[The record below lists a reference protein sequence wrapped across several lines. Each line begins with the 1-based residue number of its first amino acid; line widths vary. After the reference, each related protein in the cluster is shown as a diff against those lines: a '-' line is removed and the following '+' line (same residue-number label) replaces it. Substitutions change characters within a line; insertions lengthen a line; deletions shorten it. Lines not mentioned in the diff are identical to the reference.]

1 MTQLVDSDFG
11 SIPSRR
17 AHVFSKF
24 CARTIPGVAALTV
37 SAFFGVWT
45 LYLTPANNRRFFE
58 LSAPTAAPAPAI
70 AAAPAAAPAITVASN
85 PYGGL
90 FDPRSISGSAQ
101 VSLAKNFPLDLAFHP
116 VAQTPSTTIADQEDV
131 SPAPAG
137 IQLSANVPL
146 PVPRPAELASLE
158 SRSPLPSSGRRTAP
172 QNTRA
177 VTPATV
183 ADNRSFFEKFFGAS
197 NTPKISGPVLAYA
210 APEDGVVS
218 TPRALTSSPASRYD
232 RWTAIY
238 DIAAHTVYL
247 PNGTRL
253 EAHSGLRDRL
263 DNPRYVN
270 ERMRGA
276 TPPNVYDLR
285 PREALFHGVQALRL
299 IPVGDGELYGR
310 TGLLAHTYML
320 GPNGDSNGCVSFRNY
335 NAFLQAYQ
343 SGEIRRLAVV
353 THMN

>member
-45 LYLTPANNRRFFE
+45 LYLTPVNNRRFFE
-58 LSAPTAAPAPAI
+58 LSAPTAAPAPVI

-101 VSLAKNFPLDLAFHP
+101 VSLAKNFPLDLAFQP
-116 VAQTPSTTIADQEDV
+116 VAQAPSTTIADQEDV

-158 SRSPLPSSGRRTAP
+158 SRSPLPSSRPPDCAAKHEGRYPSRGRRQP
-172 QNTRA
+172 
-177 VTPATV
+177 
-183 ADNRSFFEKFFGAS
+183 FIF
-197 NTPKISGPVLAYA
+197 
-210 APEDGVVS
+210 
-218 TPRALTSSPASRYD
+218 
-232 RWTAIY
+232 
-238 DIAAHTVYL
+238 
-247 PNGTRL
+247 
-253 EAHSGLRDRL
+253 
-263 DNPRYVN
+263 
-270 ERMRGA
+270 
-276 TPPNVYDLR
+276 
-285 PREALFHGVQALRL
+285 REVFWRV
-299 IPVGDGELYGR
+299 
-310 TGLLAHTYML
+310 
-320 GPNGDSNGCVSFRNY
+320 
-335 NAFLQAYQ
+335 
-343 SGEIRRLAVV
+343 
-353 THMN
+353 